1 MTARRN
7 TLRRRVHWF
16 ALHGVIRAFAAYG
29 AKHGEMQGRLIA
41 DPGVRADPGGFADE
55 LRALGPLVRG
65 RAAWLTA
72 DHEIAHQLLRSDGFV
87 VTAIGKTLPGP
98 LGWIEQRTTVKDRL
112 HPLLPPSLLSVE
124 PPEHTR
130 YRKTV
135 SSVFTTRAVAALR
148 ERVEQAA
155 AGLIDELDDG
165 AADAAGAL
173 DIVDIVDRYCSQLP
187 VTVIGDIIGVPDH
200 DRPRILEFGE
210 LAAPSLDVGLAW
222 EQYIRVEDG
231 LDGFNTWLTDHIRSL
246 RDTPGDDLMSQLIE
260 ASDDG
265 ARLNDAELRA
275 TAGLVLAAG
284 FETTVNLLG
293 SGIRILL
300 EHPDQLAL
308 LLESPELWPGAVEEI
323 LRLESPVQLSARI
336 ARVDTEV
343 AGRTVKAG
351 EVVIL
356 YLAGANRDP
365 AVFTDPHRFDVTR
378 DNAGKHLSFSGGR
391 HFCLG
396 AALAR
401 AEGEVGL
408 RTFFERYPD
417 ASLAGAGTRRDTR
430 VLRGWSTL
438 PIRLGTSRRDVL
450 EPATGGGGAE

>member
-1 MTARRN
+1 
-7 TLRRRVHWF
+7 LHWL
-16 ALHGVIRAFAAYG
+16 ALHGVIRGLASYG
-29 AKHGEMQGRLIA
+29 AKRGEMQGRLIA
-41 DPGVRADPGGFADE
+41 DLTVRADPGGFADE
-55 LRALGPLVRG
+55 LRALGTLVRG
-65 RAAWLTA
+65 RAAWLTT
-72 DHEIAHQLLRSDGFV
+72 DHALAHQLLRSDDFA

-98 LGWIEQRTTVKDRL
+98 LGWLESKTAVKGRL

-148 ERVEQAA
+148 ERVQQAA
-155 AGLIDELDDG
+155 AALIDDLGEG
-165 AADAAGAL
+165 T
-173 DIVDIVDRYCSQLP
+173 VDVVDRYCSQLP
-187 VTVIGDIIGVPDH
+187 VTVIGDIIGVPDS

-210 LAAPSLDVGLAW
+210 LAAPSLDIGLPW
-222 EQYIRVEDG
+222 KQYVRVEDG
-231 LDGFNTWLTDHIRSL
+231 LDGFNTWLTNHLQHL
-246 RDTPGDDLMSQLIE
+246 RDNPGDDLMSQLIA
-260 ASDDG
+260 ASDGG
-265 ARLNDAELRA
+265 ARLNDEELRA

-300 EHPDQLAL
+300 EHPDQLAML
-308 LLESPELWPGAVEEI
+308 LDDPDLWPGAVEEI
-323 LRLESPVQLSARI
+323 LRLESPVQLSARV
-336 ARVDTEV
+336 ARDDVEV
-343 AGRTVKAG
+343 EGRTVKRG
-351 EVVIL
+351 ELVIL

-365 AVFTDPHRFDVTR
+365 AVFADPHRFDITR
-378 DNAGKHLSFSGGR
+378 ENAGKHLSFSGGR

-417 ASLAGAGTRRDTR
+417 AALAGAGSRRETR
-430 VLRGWSTL
+430 VLRGWSSL
-438 PIRLGTSRRDVL
+438 PIALGQARSAVRS
-450 EPATGGGGAE
+450 

>member
-1 MTARRN
+1 MTRAVRPKFKQ
-7 TLRRRVHWF
+7 RVHWF
-16 ALHGVIRAFAAYG
+16 ALHGVIRSLASLG
-29 AKHGEMQGRLIA
+29 AKRGDMQGRLIA
-41 DPGVRADPGGFADE
+41 DPTVRADPGGFADE
-55 LRALGPLVRG
+55 LRGHGTIVRG

-72 DHEIAHQLLRSDGFV
+72 DHALAHQLLRSDDFS
-87 VTAIGKTLPGP
+87 VTAIGRTLPGP
-98 LGWIEQRTTVKDRL
+98 LGWLEQKTSVKGRL
-112 HPLLPPSLLSVE
+112 HPLLPPSMLSVE

-148 ERVEQAA
+148 ERVQQAA
-155 AGLIDELDDG
+155 LDLLDGVDAGP
-165 AADAAGAL
+165 ADP
-173 DIVDIVDRYCSQLP
+173 VDVVETYCAQLP
-187 VTVIGDIIGVPDH
+187 VTVIGDILGVPDH

-210 LAAPSLDVGLAW
+210 LAAPSLDVGLSW
-222 EQYIRVEDG
+222 DQYLRVERG
-231 LDGFNTWLTDHIRSL
+231 LDGFNTWLEQHLGHLQRN
-246 RDTPGDDLMSQLIE
+246 PGDDLMSQII
-260 ASDDG
+260 AAGDDG
-265 ARLNDAELRA
+265 TRLDDEELRA

-293 SGIRILL
+293 NGIRILL
-300 EHPDQLAL
+300 EHPDQLAML
-308 LLESPELWPGAVEEI
+308 QADPELWPGAVEEI

-343 AGRTVKAG
+343 AGRRIAAG
-351 EVVIL
+351 ELVIL

-408 RTFFERYPD
+408 RAFFDRYPD
-417 ASLAGAGTRRDTR
+417 ARLAGDGSRRDTR
-430 VLRGWSTL
+430 VLRGWATL
-438 PIRLGTSRRDVL
+438 PITLGEARAAVPS
-450 EPATGGGGAE
+450 

>member
-1 MTARRN
+1 MTQATRPKMRQR
-7 TLRRRVHWF
+7 LHWF
-16 ALHGVIRAFAAYG
+16 ALHGVIRGLASYG

-41 DPGVRADPGGFADE
+41 DPAVRADPGGFADE
-55 LRALGPLVRG
+55 LREHGTIVRG

-72 DHEIAHQLLRSDGFV
+72 DHAVAHHLLRSDDFS

-98 LGWIEQRTTVKDRL
+98 LGWLEQKTTVKGRL
-112 HPLLPPSLLSVE
+112 HPLLPPSMLSVE

-155 AGLIDELDDG
+155 VALLDGIEAGPTDRVDVV
-165 AADAAGAL
+165 DA
-173 DIVDIVDRYCSQLP
+173 YCAQLP
-187 VTVIGDIIGVPDH
+187 VTVIGDILGVPDH

-210 LAAPSLDVGLAW
+210 LAAPSLDVGLSW
-222 EQYIRVEDG
+222 DQYLRVERG
-231 LDGFNTWLTDHIRSL
+231 LDGFNTWLAQHLGHLKRH
-246 RDTPGDDLMSQLIE
+246 PGDDLMSQII
-260 ASDDG
+260 AAGDDG
-265 ARLNDAELRA
+265 TRLDDEELRA

-293 SGIRILL
+293 NGIRILL
-300 EHPDQLAL
+300 EHPDQLAML
-308 LLESPELWPGAVEEI
+308 RDDPELWPGAVEEI
-323 LRLESPVQLSARI
+323 LRLESPVQLSARL

-343 AGRTVKAG
+343 AGRAVAAG
-351 EVVIL
+351 ELVIL

-365 AVFTDPHRFDVTR
+365 KVFDDPHRFDVTR
-378 DNAGKHLSFSGGR
+378 GNAGKHLSFSGGR

-408 RTFFERYPD
+408 RAFFDRYPD
-417 ASLAGAGTRRDTR
+417 ARLAGDGSRRDTR
-430 VLRGWSTL
+430 VLRGWATL
-438 PIRLGTSRRDVL
+438 PITLGEARAAVPS
-450 EPATGGGGAE
+450 

>member
-1 MTARRN
+1 M
-7 TLRRRVHWF
+7 TLRQRAHWF
-16 ALHGVIRAFAAYG
+16 ALHGVIRQLAALG
-29 AKHGEMQGRLIA
+29 AKRGDMQGRLIA
-41 DPGVRADPGGFADE
+41 DPTVRADPGGFADE
-55 LRALGPLVRG
+55 LRAHGPLVRG

-72 DHEIAHQLLRSDGFV
+72 DHAIAHQLLRSDDFA

-98 LGWIEQRTTVKDRL
+98 LGWVEQRTMVKDRL

-124 PPEHTR
+124 PPQHTR

-135 SSVFTTRAVAALR
+135 SSVFTPRAVAALR
-148 ERVEQAA
+148 DRVQVAA
-155 AGLIDELDDG
+155 ATLIDEMDDG
-165 AADAAGAL
+165 TVGV
-173 DIVDIVDRYCSQLP
+173 VDVVDRYCSQLP
-187 VTVIGDIIGVPDH
+187 VTVIGDIIGVPD
-200 DRPRILEFGE
+200 DERPRILEFGE
-210 LAAPSLDVGLAW
+210 LAAPSLDVGLSW
-222 EQYIRVEDG
+222 DQYLRVEHG
-231 LDGFNTWLTDHIRSL
+231 LDGFNAWLQTHIRRL
-246 RDTPGDDLMSQLIE
+246 RDHPGDDLMSQLID
-260 ASDDG
+260 ASDG
-265 ARLNDAELRA
+265 GTRLNDEELRA

-300 EHPDQLAL
+300 EHPDQLSR
-308 LLESPELWPGAVEEI
+308 LLETPELWPGAVEEI
-323 LRLESPVQLSARI
+323 LRLESPVQLSARL

-343 AGRTVKAG
+343 AGESVKAG
-351 EVVIL
+351 ELVIL

-365 AVFTDPHRFDVTR
+365 EVFDDPHRFDITR
-378 DNAGKHLSFSGGR
+378 DNAGRHLSFSGGR

-417 ASLAGAGTRRDTR
+417 AELAGAGSRRDTR

-438 PIRLGTSRRDVL
+438 PIRLGEARAAVPS
-450 EPATGGGGAE
+450 

>member
-1 MTARRN
+1 MTRATRPKIRQR
-7 TLRRRVHWF
+7 LHWF
-16 ALHGVIRAFAAYG
+16 ALHGVIRGLASYG

-41 DPGVRADPGGFADE
+41 DPAVRADPGGFADE
-55 LRALGPLVRG
+55 LREHGTLVRG

-72 DHEIAHQLLRSDGFV
+72 DHAVAHQLLRSDDFS

-98 LGWIEQRTTVKDRL
+98 LGWLEQKTTVKGRL
-112 HPLLPPSLLSVE
+112 HPLLPPSMLSVE

-155 AGLIDELDDG
+155 VTLLDGIEAGPTDRVDVV
-165 AADAAGAL
+165 DA
-173 DIVDIVDRYCSQLP
+173 YCAQLP
-187 VTVIGDIIGVPDH
+187 VTVIGDILGVPDH

-210 LAAPSLDVGLAW
+210 LAAPSLDIGLSW
-222 EQYIRVEDG
+222 DQYLRVERG
-231 LDGFNTWLTDHIRSL
+231 LDGFNTWLAQHLGHLKRH
-246 RDTPGDDLMSQLIE
+246 PGDDLMSQII
-260 ASDDG
+260 AAGDDG
-265 ARLNDAELRA
+265 TRLDDEELRA

-293 SGIRILL
+293 NGIRILL
-300 EHPDQLAL
+300 EHPDQLAML
-308 LLESPELWPGAVEEI
+308 RDDPELWPGAVEEI
-323 LRLESPVQLSARI
+323 LRLESPVQLSARL

-343 AGRTVKAG
+343 AGRAVAAG
-351 EVVIL
+351 ELVIL

-365 AVFTDPHRFDVTR
+365 KVFDDPHRFDVTR
-378 DNAGKHLSFSGGR
+378 GNAGKHLSFSGGR

-408 RTFFERYPD
+408 RAFFDRYPD
-417 ASLAGAGTRRDTR
+417 ARLAGDGSRRDTR
-430 VLRGWSTL
+430 VLRGWATL
-438 PIRLGTSRRDVL
+438 PITLGEARAAVPS
-450 EPATGGGGAE
+450 

>member
-1 MTARRN
+1 MTSPRKGRV
-7 TLRRRVHWF
+7 RRRVRQRLHWF
-16 ALHGVIRAFAAYG
+16 ALHGFIGRLAAFG
-29 AKHGEMQGRLIA
+29 AKRGDMQGRLLA
-41 DPGVRADPGGFADE
+41 DKTVRADPGGFADE
-55 LRALGPLVRG
+55 LREHGRLVRG

-72 DHEIAHQLLRSDGFV
+72 DHALAHQLLRSEDFG
-87 VTAIGKTLPGP
+87 VTSLGKTLPAP
-98 LGWIEQRTTVKDRL
+98 LGWLEQRTMVKGRL

-148 ERVEQAA
+148 VRVEQAA
-155 AGLIDELDDG
+155 LDLIDGLADG
-165 AADAAGAL
+165 TSTAT
-173 DIVDIVDRYCSQLP
+173 VDVVDRYCSQLP
-187 VTVIGDIIGVPDH
+187 VTVIGDIIGVPDY

-210 LAAPSLDVGLAW
+210 LAAPSLDIGLPW
-222 EQYIRVEDG
+222 QQYLAVEDG
-231 LDGFNTWLTDHIRSL
+231 LDGFNSWLGDHVRHL
-246 RDTPGDDLMSQLIE
+246 RDNPGEDLMSQLIA

-265 ARLNDAELRA
+265 ARLNDEELRA

-300 EHPDQLAL
+300 EHPDQLAML
-308 LLESPELWPGAVEEI
+308 LADPELWPGAVEEI
-323 LRLESPVQLSARI
+323 LRLESPVQLSARL
-336 ARVDTEV
+336 AKVDTEV
-343 AGRTVKAG
+343 AGHRIAAG
-351 EVVIL
+351 DLVIL

-365 AVFTDPHRFDVTR
+365 AVFPDPHRFDITR
-378 DNAGKHLSFSGGR
+378 ENAGKHLSFSGGR

-417 ASLAGAGTRRDTR
+417 ASLAGVGSRRDTR
-430 VLRGWSTL
+430 VLRGWSSL
-438 PIRLGTSRRDVL
+438 PIRLGEARAAVVS
-450 EPATGGGGAE
+450 

>member
-1 MTARRN
+1 M
-7 TLRRRVHWF
+7 TLRQRTHWL
-16 ALHGVIRAFAAYG
+16 ALHGVIRHLASFG
-29 AKHGEMQGRLIA
+29 AKRGDMQGRLIA
-41 DPGVRADPGGFADE
+41 DPTVRADPGGFADE
-55 LRALGPLVRG
+55 LRAHGRLVRG

-72 DHEIAHQLLRSDGFV
+72 DHALAHQLLRSDDFTV
-87 VTAIGKTLPGP
+87 NTLGKTLPGP
-98 LGWIEQRTTVKDRL
+98 LGWLEGKTMVKDRL

-148 ERVEQAA
+148 ERVQQAA
-155 AGLIDELDDG
+155 EILIDQMTQDET
-165 AADAAGAL
+165 ADST
-173 DIVDIVDRYCSQLP
+173 VDVVDRYCSQLP
-187 VTVIGDIIGVPDH
+187 VTVIGDILGVPDR
-200 DRPRILEFGE
+200 DRPHILEFGE
-210 LAAPSLDVGLAW
+210 LAAPSLDIGLSW
-222 EQYIRVEDG
+222 KQYQVVEDG
-231 LDGFNTWLTDHIRSL
+231 LDGFNTWLAKHIREL
-246 RDTPGDDLMSQLIE
+246 RRAPGDDLMSQLIA
-260 ASDDG
+260 ASDGG
-265 ARLNDAELRA
+265 ARLNDEELRA

-300 EHPDQLAL
+300 EHPDQLAI
-308 LLESPELWPGAVEEI
+308 LLERPEAWPNAVEEI
-323 LRLESPVQLSARI
+323 LRLESPVQLSARM
-336 ARVDTEV
+336 ARADTEV
-343 AGRTVKAG
+343 AGRTVLQG
-351 EVVIL
+351 ELVIL

-365 AVFTDPHRFDVTR
+365 AVFTDPHRFDISR

-417 ASLAGAGTRRDTR
+417 ASLAGAGSRRDTR

-438 PIRLGTSRRDVL
+438 PITLGEARSAVRS
-450 EPATGGGGAE
+450 

>member
-1 MTARRN
+1 M
-7 TLRRRVHWF
+7 TLRQRTHWF
-16 ALHGVIRAFAAYG
+16 ALHGVIRALASFG
-29 AKHGEMQGRLIA
+29 AKRGDMQGRLIA
-41 DPGVRADPGGFADE
+41 DPTVRADPGGFADE
-55 LRALGPLVRG
+55 LRARGRLVRG

-72 DHEIAHQLLRSDGFV
+72 DHALAHQLLRSDDFTV
-87 VTAIGKTLPGP
+87 NALGKTLPGP
-98 LGWIEQRTTVKDRL
+98 LGWLEGKTMVKDRL

-148 ERVEQAA
+148 ERVQQAA
-155 AGLIDELDDG
+155 EILIDQMTQDET
-165 AADAAGAL
+165 ADST
-173 DIVDIVDRYCSQLP
+173 VDVVDRYCSQLP
-187 VTVIGDIIGVPDH
+187 VTVIGDILGVPDR
-200 DRPRILEFGE
+200 DRPHILEFGE
-210 LAAPSLDVGLAW
+210 LAAPSLDIGLSW
-222 EQYIRVEDG
+222 KQYQAVEDG
-231 LDGFNTWLTDHIRSL
+231 LDGFNTWLTNHIRAL
-246 RDTPGDDLMSQLIE
+246 RRAPGDDLMSQLIA
-260 ASDDG
+260 ASEGG
-265 ARLNDAELRA
+265 ARLNDEELRA

-300 EHPDQLAL
+300 EHPDQLAI
-308 LLESPELWPGAVEEI
+308 LLERPEAWPNAVEEI
-323 LRLESPVQLSARI
+323 LRLESPVQLSARM
-336 ARVDTEV
+336 ARVDSEV
-343 AGRTVKAG
+343 DGRTVKQG
-351 EVVIL
+351 ELVIL

-365 AVFTDPHRFDVTR
+365 AVFADPHRFDISR

-417 ASLAGAGTRRDTR
+417 ASLAGAGSRRDTR

-438 PIRLGTSRRDVL
+438 PITLGEARSAVRS
-450 EPATGGGGAE
+450 

>member
-1 MTARRN
+1 MPQT
-7 TLRRRVHWF
+7 TRVKQRLHWLS
-16 ALHGVIRAFAAYG
+16 LHGVIRVAASRA
-29 AKHGEMQGRLIA
+29 AKKGDPQGRLIA
-41 DPGVRADPGGFADE
+41 DPAVRADPGGFADE
-55 LRALGPLVRG
+55 LRRRGKLVRG

-72 DHEIAHQLLRSDGFV
+72 DHAVAHQLLRSDDFS
-87 VTAIGKTLPGP
+87 VTSIGATLPGP
-98 LGWIEQRTTVKDRL
+98 LRWLEQKTSVKGRL
-112 HPLLPPSLLSVE
+112 HPLLPPSMLSVE

-148 ERVEQAA
+148 ERVQQAA
-155 AGLIDELDDG
+155 NGLIDGIDAG
-165 AADAAGAL
+165 PADPV
-173 DIVDIVDRYCSQLP
+173 VDIVDSYCSQLP
-187 VTVIGDIIGVPDH
+187 VTVIGDILGVPDF

-210 LAAPSLDVGLAW
+210 HAAPSLDIGLSW
-222 EQYIRVEDG
+222 SQYLSVESG
-231 LDGFNTWLTDHIRSL
+231 LDGFNSWLAQHLDHL
-246 RDTPGDDLMSQLIE
+246 RREPGDDLMSQIIR
-260 ASDDG
+260 AGDDG
-265 ARLNDAELRA
+265 TRLNDEELRS

-293 SGIRILL
+293 NGIRILL

-308 LLESPELWPGAVEEI
+308 LLEEPERWPGAVEEI
-323 LRLESPVQLSARI
+323 LRLESPVQLSARV

-343 AGRTVKAG
+343 AGRAVAAG
-351 EVVIL
+351 EPVIL

-365 AVFTDPHRFDVTR
+365 GVFADPHRFDITR

-408 RTFFERYPD
+408 RTFFQRYPD
-417 ASLAGAGTRRDTR
+417 ARLAGSGSRRDTR
-430 VLRGWSTL
+430 VLRGWSSL
-438 PIRLGTSRRDVL
+438 PIRLGEARAAVVS
-450 EPATGGGGAE
+450 